1 VSLPVGTRLG
11 PYEITALIGAGGM
24 GEVYRARD
32 PRLRRDVAVKVVPA
46 AFATDRERLQ
56 RFEQEARAAAALNH
70 PNILAIH
77 DIGYEAPAAW
87 PSPPYIVSE
96 LLDGDTLRRRLQQ
109 AVAQWRSPGV
119 SDQGPLPA
127 RTAIDYAVQIARGLA
142 AAHEKG
148 IVHRDL
154 KPENIFVTADGR
166 VKILDF
172 GLAKLT
178 EIEPSAASGS
188 TLPTVSAANAALGV
202 PDTLP
207 GAVLGTV
214 GYMSPEQVR
223 GVPAD
228 HRSDI
233 FSLGAILHEMLAGHR
248 AFRGETAADT
258 MAAILSADPPRVQDP
273 RRPMP
278 SALLRIVNRCLEK
291 APSSRFQSASDLTF
305 ALEALSGQV
314 DATDGV
320 REAPPQ
326 ARVPYAWVVA
336 ALLLLTAAVVVLAVV
351 FSGREAPVDSLVY
364 RTSIS
369 LPGRLGASLDTLSF
383 AVSPDGRRLAFV
395 GPDATGRV
403 MLWVRPLDSL
413 ASQPLAGTEGAA
425 APFWSPDNR
434 FVAFVAAGKLM
445 KIEAAGGPP
454 STVAEATVNVP
465 GTWSRDDVILFT
477 PASGSPLWRVP
488 AGGGRPS
495 AATALD
501 AAAGE
506 TAHAFPVF
514 LPDGRRFLYRAIGG
528 ATAGLYAGSL
538 DSPERTRILEDA
550 VNVQFSKGALLYLR
564 DTTLVARAFDAS
576 RLAFSGE
583 EVALA
588 ERIWVPTTALRP
600 LGQPTGAFS
609 SSDTGVVV
617 YQSTASAGSQLVWF
631 DREGKPI
638 GVLGDPADY
647 ADLFLSPDGLYAS
660 ASIAAPRGTRDIWT
674 FDVARNVGTRFTV
687 DPGNEFEGIWAP
699 DNSRIAFNSSRDGG
713 SMNLYVKSPADT
725 GPGELL
731 VRDDQDKFAQS
742 WSPDGQLLLYI
753 ATAPGAIA
761 AQDLWI
767 VPMTGDRTPV
777 PYLTTEFS
785 EGVGAQF
792 SPDGRW
798 VAYTSN
804 ESGRQEVYVASF
816 PVPSRKWPVS
826 TNGGLLPRW
835 RGDGRE
841 IFYFDAGN
849 SRVMAADA
857 TPEGAAL
864 RIGTVR
870 RLFNV
875 RPAGGRKFWD
885 VSPDGQRFLVN
896 TALAAPDVASL
907 TLLVEWPALIPP
919 K

>member
-1 VSLPVGTRLG
+1 
-11 PYEITALIGAGGM
+11 M

-32 PRLRRDVAVKVVPA
+32 PRLGRDVAVKVLPP

-77 DIGYEAPAAW
+77 DIGYEAPASG

-96 LLDGDTLRRRLQQ
+96 LLEGETLRQRLQQ
-109 AVAQWRSPGV
+109 VAAARRSPGV

-127 RTAIDYAVQIARGLA
+127 RKAIEYAVQIARGLA

-154 KPENIFVTADGR
+154 KPENIFVTADSR

-178 EIEPSAASGS
+178 AIEPSAAAVS
-188 TLPTVSAANAALGV
+188 TLPTVSAADAAHGA

-207 GAVLGTV
+207 GVVFGTV
-214 GYMSPEQVR
+214 GYMSPEQIR
-223 GVPAD
+223 GFPAD

-233 FSLGAILHEMLAGHR
+233 FSLGAILYEMLAGHR

-258 MAAILSADPPRVQDP
+258 MGAILSADPSNVQNPDHP
-273 RRPMP
+273 IP
-278 SALLRIVNRCLEK
+278 SALLRIVDRCLEK
-291 APSSRFQSASDLTF
+291 VPSSRFQSASDLTF
-305 ALEALSGQV
+305 AMEALSGQV
-314 DATDGV
+314 DASDGV
-320 REAPPQ
+320 REAPRQ
-326 ARVPYAWVVA
+326 ARVPLPWVAA
-336 ALLLLTAAVVVLAVV
+336 ALLLLTAVVVFAIV
-351 FSGREAPVDSLVY
+351 FFGREAPVDSRVY
-364 RTSIS
+364 RASIS
-369 LPGRLGASLDTLSF
+369 VPGRLGASLDTLSF

-395 GPDATGRV
+395 GPDASGRV

-413 ASQPLAGTEGAA
+413 PSQPLAGTEGAA

-434 FVAFVAAGKLM
+434 FVAFVAGGKLM
-445 KIEAAGGPP
+445 KIEASGGPP
-454 STVAEATVNVP
+454 STVAEASLNVP
-465 GTWSRDDVILFT
+465 GAWSRDDVILFT

-488 AGGGRPS
+488 AAGGRPS

-501 AAAGE
+501 STAGE

-528 ATAGLYAGSL
+528 AMSGLYAGSL
-538 DSPERTRILEDA
+538 DSPERTRILDDA
-550 VNVQFSKGALLYLR
+550 VNVQFSDGAVLYLR
-564 DTTLVARAFDAS
+564 DTTLVARPFDAS
-576 RLAFSGE
+576 RLAFSGD

-588 ERIWVPTTALRP
+588 ERVWVPTTALRP

-609 SSDTGVVV
+609 SANTGVVV

-631 DREGKPI
+631 DREGKPV

-647 ADLFLSPDGLYAS
+647 ADLFLSPDGLHAS
-660 ASIAAPRGTRDIWT
+660 ASIAAPGGTRDIWT
-674 FDVARNVGTRFTV
+674 FDVARNLRTRFTF
-687 DPGNEFEGIWAP
+687 DPGNEFEGIWTR

-713 SMNLYVKSPADT
+713 SLNLYVKSAGST
-725 GPGELL
+725 GPEELL
-731 VRDDQDKFAQS
+731 VRDDRDKYAQS
-742 WSPDGQLLLYI
+742 WSPDGRFLLYI
-753 ATAPGAIA
+753 VTPPGVGGQ
-761 AQDLWI
+761 QDLWF
-767 VPMTGDRTPV
+767 VPTTGDRRPS
-777 PYLTTEFS
+777 PYLTTEFT

-798 VAYTSN
+798 VVYTST

-816 PVPSRKWPVS
+816 PVPSSKWPVS

-841 IFYFDAGN
+841 IFYFEAGN
-849 SRVMAADA
+849 SRVMSAEVTGDGA
-857 TPEGAAL
+857 TL
-864 RIGTVR
+864 RIGAAR
-870 RLFNV
+870 PLFNV
-875 RPAGGRKFWD
+875 RPAGQRKFWD
-885 VSPDGQRFLVN
+885 VSPDGRRFLVN
-896 TALAAPDVASL
+896 TALATPDEAPL
-907 TLLVEWPALIPP
+907 TLLVNWPALLLD
-919 K
+919 

>member
-1 VSLPVGTRLG
+1 
-11 PYEITALIGAGGM
+11 M

-32 PRLRRDVAVKVVPA
+32 PRLGRDVAVKVLPP
-46 AFATDRERLQ
+46 AFATDRERLL

-77 DIGYEAPAAW
+77 DIGYEAPASG

-96 LLDGDTLRRRLQQ
+96 LLEGETLRQRLQQ
-109 AVAQWRSPGV
+109 VAAARRSPGV

-127 RTAIDYAVQIARGLA
+127 RKAIEYAVQIARGLA

-154 KPENIFVTADGR
+154 KPENIFVTADSR

-178 EIEPSAASGS
+178 AIEPSAAAVS
-188 TLPTVSAANAALGV
+188 TLPTVSAAEAAHGA

-207 GAVLGTV
+207 GVVFGTV

-223 GVPAD
+223 GFPAD

-233 FSLGAILHEMLAGHR
+233 FSLGAIIYEMLAGHR

-258 MAAILSADPPRVQDP
+258 MGAILSADPTNVQNPDHP
-273 RRPMP
+273 IPL
-278 SALLRIVNRCLEK
+278 ALLRIVDRCLEK
-291 APSSRFQSASDLTF
+291 VPSSRFQSASDLTF
-305 ALEALSGQV
+305 AMEALSGQV
-314 DATDGV
+314 DASDGV
-320 REAPPQ
+320 REAPRL
-326 ARVPYAWVVA
+326 ARVPLPWVAA
-336 ALLLLTAAVVVLAVV
+336 ALLLLTGVVVFAIV
-351 FSGREAPVDSLVY
+351 FFGREAPVDSRAY
-364 RTSIS
+364 RASIS
-369 LPGRLGASLDTLSF
+369 VPGRLGASLDTLSF

-395 GPDATGRV
+395 SPDASGRV

-413 ASQPLAGTEGAA
+413 PSQPLAGTEGAA

-434 FVAFVAAGKLM
+434 FVAFVSGGKLM
-445 KIEAAGGPP
+445 KIEASGGPP
-454 STVAEATVNVP
+454 STVAEASLTVP
-465 GTWSRDDVILFT
+465 GAWSRDDVILFT
-477 PASGSPLWRVP
+477 PASDSPLWRVP
-488 AGGGRPS
+488 AAGGRPS

-501 AAAGE
+501 ATASE

-514 LPDGRRFLYRAIGG
+514 LPDGRHFLYRAIG
-528 ATAGLYAGSL
+528 AMSGLYAGSL
-538 DSPERTRILEDA
+538 DSPERTRILDDA
-550 VNVQFSKGALLYLR
+550 VNVQFSDGALLYLR
-564 DTTLVARAFDAS
+564 DTTLVARQFDAS
-576 RLAFSGE
+576 RLTFSGD

-588 ERIWVPTTALRP
+588 ERVWVPTTALRP

-609 SSDTGVVV
+609 SANTGVVV

-631 DREGKPI
+631 DREGKPV

-647 ADLFLSPDGLYAS
+647 ADLFLSPDGLHAS
-660 ASIAAPRGTRDIWT
+660 ASIAAPGGTRDIWT
-674 FDVARNVGTRFTV
+674 FDVARNLRTRFTF

-699 DNSRIAFNSSRDGG
+699 DNSRIAFNSSRDGA
-713 SMNLYVKSPADT
+713 SMNLYVKLPGDT

-731 VRDDQDKFAQS
+731 VRDDRDKFAQS
-742 WSPDGQLLLYI
+742 WSPDGKLLLYLT
-753 ATAPGAIA
+753 TAPGGLTQ
-761 AQDLWI
+761 QDMWV
-767 VPMTGDRTPV
+767 VPMTRDRPPS
-777 PYLTTEFS
+777 PYIATEFS

-792 SPDGRW
+792 SPDGHW

-816 PVPSRKWPVS
+816 PVPSSKWPVS

-841 IFYFDAGN
+841 IFYFEAGN
-849 SRVMAADA
+849 SRVMAAEV
-857 TPEGAAL
+857 TREGAAL

-870 RLFNV
+870 QLFNV

-896 TALAAPDVASL
+896 TALAAPEEAPL
-907 TLLVEWPALIPP
+907 TLLVNWSALLPPAR
-919 K
+919 